1 MMGALIRTSKFHIL
15 LAKSLTLNYSLHAIR
30 HSPFAIRAIRRWVVI
45 NG

>member
-30 HSPFAIRAIRRWVVI
+30 CSKMNIY
-45 NG
+45 G